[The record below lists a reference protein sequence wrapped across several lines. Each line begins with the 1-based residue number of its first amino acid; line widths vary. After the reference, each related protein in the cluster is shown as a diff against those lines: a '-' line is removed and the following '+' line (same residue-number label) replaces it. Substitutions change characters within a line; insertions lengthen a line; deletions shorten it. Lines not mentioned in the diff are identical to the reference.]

1 MLYNEFA
8 TKIAEPY
15 EGYPAWMLNTFGW
28 GMSIALV
35 VVAALTSA
43 LPGDPDHQAHGIRGM
58 RERAEL
64 YGGVLTAG
72 PTAGGGFGV
81 VLRLPMGEVAA
92 R

>member
-1 MLYNEFA
+1 
-8 TKIAEPY
+8 
-15 EGYPAWMLNTFGW
+15 
-28 GMSIALV
+28 LV
-35 VVAALTSA
+35 LKVTDNGRAARVGS
-43 LPGDPDHQAHGIRGM
+43 GPDHQPHGIRGM

-72 PTAGGGFGV
+72 PTAEGGFGV